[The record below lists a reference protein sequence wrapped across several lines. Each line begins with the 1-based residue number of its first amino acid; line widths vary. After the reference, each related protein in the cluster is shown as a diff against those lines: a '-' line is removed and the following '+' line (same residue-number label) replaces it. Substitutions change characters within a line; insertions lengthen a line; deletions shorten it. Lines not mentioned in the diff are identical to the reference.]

1 MANRTC
7 RVKGIGTDRSRETI
21 ALCGHGLF
29 VVTEPAS
36 QAGDRGNDARLRPP
50 RLVTAGLG
58 RHVADLIDLALFC
71 RVIEPWAIHVARRVL
86 KCPRILAEQPLNVG
100 IAVRDEESV
109 AEIEAERI
117 EVASNEAV
125 FALVDLVE
133 RLALI
138 GFDGRNR
145 LFKHGLSVRRS
156 TLRECRSREQDSHG
170 A

>member
-21 ALCGHGLF
+21 ALCGHGLL
-29 VVTEPAS
+29 VVTDAAS
-36 QAGDRGNDARLRPP
+36 QAGDRGNEARLRHP
-50 RLVTAGLG
+50 RLVSAGLG

-71 RVIEPWAIHVARRVL
+71 LVIEPWAIQVARRVL
-86 KCPRILAEQPLNVG
+86 KCPHILTEQLLYVEVG
-100 IAVRDEESV
+100 VCNKESV
-109 AEIEAERI
+109 AEIEAEWI
-117 EVASNEAV
+117 DVANKEAV
-125 FALVDLVE
+125 FVLVDLVE
-133 RLALI
+133 RLGLI

>member
-7 RVKGIGTDRSRETI
+7 RVKGIGTDWSRETI
-21 ALCGHGLF
+21 ALCGHGLL
-29 VVTEPAS
+29 VVTDAAS
-36 QAGDRGNDARLRPP
+36 QASDRGNQARLRHP
-50 RLVTAGLG
+50 RLVSAGL
-58 RHVADLIDLALFC
+58 RRIVADLIDLALFC

-86 KCPRILAEQPLNVG
+86 KCPRILAERPLNVG
-100 IAVRDEESV
+100 IADRDEESITQ
-109 AEIEAERI
+109 IEAERI
-117 EVASNEAV
+117 EVTHKEAV

-133 RLALI
+133 RLGLI